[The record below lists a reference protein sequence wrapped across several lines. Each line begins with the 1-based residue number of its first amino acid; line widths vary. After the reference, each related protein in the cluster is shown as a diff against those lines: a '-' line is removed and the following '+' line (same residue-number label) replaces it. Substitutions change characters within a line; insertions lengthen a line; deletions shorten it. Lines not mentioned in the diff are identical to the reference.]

1 MSDLITDILVLKE
14 YWEGGEATLLFRN
27 LTLASLLVSVALQLL
42 VVLIQ
47 NRKKRVSKMLKEVGI
62 VLLGMK
68 SPWDAFKVASGAERE
83 KDAEFD
89 PMMEMTVS
97 KCIEMFAESLPGIMI
112 QLSSII
118 KSLNT
123 EGGTISHVAIT
134 SLFLSTFTTGFVS
147 ATISYDLDTD
157 PTYREQVPDFYG
169 YIPDSKRKRSILFL
183 TMMNMA
189 AVQALLKSLLV
200 VTLGSIDPMYAWLYL
215 LADLIFYFGYKV
227 LRRDFTTWMPF
238 YGVLGFAVSF
248 LVRFCVKLIAD
259 YTATIHFR
267 HPKELGGLYFS
278 MNSISPF
285 VGMVV
290 LLTLM
295 EEGTFNDI
303 TTEVLTNVTVF
314 LGAALLTLTSAFFLL
329 IKEKFRRTFYSVRTG
344 IQQTQISFLRGE
356 DEEKAAVF
364 VNHTSHWYPIKDK
377 VEKWVQSGWHRW
389 EVEKPEWFNDD
400 FKCDVPEHM
409 KPKRRKSR
417 QRGAADIEPDKNATP
432 VRRGSFLVNA
442 LAKKP
447 NNVAPAANR
456 STKIDIE
463 AFKREIIKGGSVF

>member
-42 VVLIQ
+42 VFIVQ
-47 NRKKRVSKMLKEVGI
+47 NRKKRLSKILKEVGI

-68 SPWDAFKVASGAERE
+68 SPWDAYKVASGAERE

-123 EGGTISHVAIT
+123 EGGTISHVAVT

-157 PTYREQVPDFYG
+157 PKFREQAPAFYG
-169 YIPDSKRKRSILFL
+169 YVPDSKRKRSILFL

-200 VTLGSIDPMYAWLYL
+200 VTLGSIDFMYAWSYL

-238 YGVLGFAVSF
+238 YGVLGLVVSF

-285 VGMVV
+285 IGMVL

-295 EEGTFNDI
+295 EGAFNDV
-303 TTEVLTNVTVF
+303 TTEVLKSVTAF
-314 LGAALLTLTSAFFLL
+314 LGVALFTLTSTFFLL
-329 IKEKFRRTFYSVRTG
+329 IKGKFRRTFYSVKTG
-344 IQQTQISFLRGE
+344 AQQTQISFLTGE

-364 VNHTSHWYPIKDK
+364 GNHTSHWYPIKDK
-377 VEKWVQSGWHRW
+377 VEKWVQSSWHRW
-389 EVEKPEWFNDD
+389 EVEKPEWFNDH
-400 FKCDVPEHM
+400 FKDSVPGHM
-409 KPKRRKSR
+409 KPKRSKRR
-417 QRGAADIEPDKNATP
+417 QIGVADIEPDKNATP

-442 LAKKP
+442 LAKRP
-447 NNVAPAANR
+447 NKVAPAANR
-456 STKIDIE
+456 STTIDIE
-463 AFKREIIKGGSVF
+463 AFKREIIKSGSVF